1 MSPSRIGKKRK
12 QYKYLIL
19 LSCIYC
25 FFFDICETIRKW
37 LPPFIWIVS
46 SSDLIL
52 CSCFVFFSSLC
63 AGFSSVL
70 PLKLTKL
77 RWWNGHVFTNPLITA
92 GLFQLFWRISSIHST
107 ERDIKKK
114 TQKNEEAVVSR
125 HLPLFSDP
133 ILIDR
138 PVRGSSAKVN
148 LSLTP
153 TPTQMCG
160 HPRKKKRAKVL
171 EGNLAVTRRR
181 CCCAVFF
188 FVCYK
193 TKRCLKAPL
202 GISGALG
209 CVMLLETL
217 WAAKYTKNHGAA
229 NTQRGASGCSFAFLH
244 FLTHANLQT
253 SCVQTHTHTLQTP

>member
-52 CSCFVFFSSLC
+52 CSCFFFFSSLC

-107 ERDIKKK
+107 ERDIKKNP
-114 TQKNEEAVVSR
+114 QKNEEAVVSR

-148 LSLTP
+148 LSLTR

-181 CCCAVFF
+181 CCCAFF
-188 FVCYK
+188 FFFCVLQDK
-193 TKRCLKAPL
+193 TMSKSPAGNQWSARLCDALRNTLGSKIYEESRCSQHTTRGLWMQL
-202 GISGALG
+202 CILALP
-209 CVMLLETL
+209 
-217 WAAKYTKNHGAA
+217 
-229 NTQRGASGCSFAFLH
+229 
-244 FLTHANLQT
+244 
-253 SCVQTHTHTLQTP
+253 HTR